1 VPHDSARLPGA
12 PEHSLLALGHI
23 GLTWSAEVLRL
34 LKEELA

>member
-1 VPHDSARLPGA
+1 VPHNSSRLPGA
-12 PEHSLLALGHI
+12 AEHILAALGHI